1 MGLKSDYLT
10 VDLMNDI
17 QNQFLNIQTALINA
31 GYISPDIVT
40 ENIAFDFL
48 PTEIKRLF
56 NQQETN
62 TQKIDAVVDWLN
74 PYSALF
80 DWPKKRGYIFNDINR
95 WWNWAEYNNSIINGE
110 QEKVQYL
117 VDKKGKVITLK
128 TNEPITTYEGY
139 FKEEI

>member
-40 ENIAFDFL
+40 EDVAFGFL

-56 NQQETN
+56 NQQEAN

-74 PYSALF
+74 PYSSVF
-80 DWPKKRGYIFNDINR
+80 TWQEKNGYIFNYINR
-95 WWNWAEYNNSIINGE
+95 WWNWAEFNQRVINGE
-110 QEKVQYL
+110 SQKIQYL
-117 VDKKGKVITLK
+117 TDINNEIITDK

-139 FKEEI
+139 F